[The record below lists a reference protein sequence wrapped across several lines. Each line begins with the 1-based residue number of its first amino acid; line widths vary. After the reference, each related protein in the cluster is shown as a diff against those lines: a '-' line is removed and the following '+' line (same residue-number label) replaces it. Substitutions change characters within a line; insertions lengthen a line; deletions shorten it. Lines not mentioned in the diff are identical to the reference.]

1 MNGSNFQ
8 TILKSGPNSGPDRI
22 LVRNFIWY
30 GTWYG
35 FRQNCTKI
43 NSLTKVSYAN
53 SLSSHQL
60 VTCYQGFEVSLS
72 LVCHDFVL
80 LFCHCHWLCDKAF
93 VTSFFIIRG
102 VTVTYRICDM
112 TNTSLSQVVSQVCHQ
127 FVIIESLETK
137 ASRLSRTNREKH
149 HKISRT
155 APCCS
160 TAITPPTWITEFS
173 IPRDTCPVR
182 INSVFIVVYWSRSS
196 RPHDNRLF
204 QMDSVKFHHRSR
216 TIL

>member
-1 MNGSNFQ
+1 MPTVCQVTSLSPVIKVLKCHCHLFV
-8 TILKSGPNSGPDRI
+8 TILCYCF
-22 LVRNFIWY
+22 V
-30 GTWYG
+30 TATG
-35 FRQNCTKI
+35 FVTKP
-43 NSLTKVSYAN
+43 
-53 SLSSHQL
+53 
-60 VTCYQGFEVSLS
+60 LS
-72 LVCHDFVL
+72 LV
-80 LFCHCHWLCDKAF
+80 
-93 VTSFFIIRG
+93 FFIIRG

-112 TNTSLSQVVSQVCHQ
+112 TDTSLSQVVSQVCHQ

-137 ASRLSRTNREKH
+137 ASTLSRTNREKH

-182 INSVFIVVYWSRSS
+182 INSAFIVVYWSRSS